1 MIEKGLYESY
11 RNNLILKNIEMAF
24 LCMHWG
30 YYENADK
37 DMKRIVKDIKKRPQ
51 LLKCLPGRQRKI
63 IKVYRFSS
71 RLGFLNLM
79 HYKKQG
85 KL

>member
-37 DMKRIVKDIKKRPQ
+37 DMKRIVFLASISKPDALQKTRE
-51 LLKCLPGRQRKI
+51 I
-63 IKVYRFSS
+63 IIQSNSTSAVCTSIFSIS
-71 RLGFLNLM
+71 GN
-79 HYKKQG
+79 
-85 KL
+85 